1 MKSLFE
7 YTDKLNKPYECFFL
21 DMKKEWLPVQP
32 HWHYFMEIL
41 YVTRGTALMY
51 QNEQS
56 YIVNE
61 GDMIVFLPSVVHSV
75 HAVSDAPLQY
85 YVLKFD
91 LSQLDSSASLT
102 GGSWNYS
109 ALFNNAI
116 NNEQA
121 DIYFPEEIL
130 HSLPVQS
137 LFDDCV
143 REMQNMQY
151 GYQMILQSKVKELLT
166 WLLRIWRD
174 DGFDTDCYF
183 SSLTKENTI
192 YTLSRDRH
200 PDG

>member
-1 MKSLFE
+1 MFLFRYE
-7 YTDKLNKPYECFFL
+7 EKMAARAATLALFYGNPVCDK
-21 DMKKEWLPVQP
+21 
-32 HWHYFMEIL
+32 
-41 YVTRGTALMY
+41 GTALMY

-61 GDMIVFLPSVVHSV
+61 GDLIVFLPSVVHSV

-121 DIYFPEEIL
+121 DILFP
-130 HSLPVQS
+130 
-137 LFDDCV
+137 
-143 REMQNMQY
+143 
-151 GYQMILQSKVKELLT
+151 G
-166 WLLRIWRD
+166 
-174 DGFDTDCYF
+174 GDTPL
-183 SSLTKENTI
+183 SSGTVFI
-192 YTLSRDRH
+192 
-200 PDG
+200 

>member
-1 MKSLFE
+1 MK
-7 YTDKLNKPYECFFL
+7 
-21 DMKKEWLPVQP
+21 
-32 HWHYFMEIL
+32 
-41 YVTRGTALMY
+41 
-51 QNEQS
+51 QS
-56 YIVNE
+56 YIVTE

-121 DIYFPEEIL
+121 DIYFPEEVL
-130 HSLPVQS
+130 HFLPVQS

-143 REMQNMQY
+143 REMTKY
-151 GYQMILQSKVKELLT
+151 AVWVS
-166 WLLRIWRD
+166 D
-174 DGFDTDCYF
+174 DPAVESQRTSDLDAPHLAQQWF
-183 SSLTKENTI
+183 
-192 YTLSRDRH
+192 
-200 PDG
+200 